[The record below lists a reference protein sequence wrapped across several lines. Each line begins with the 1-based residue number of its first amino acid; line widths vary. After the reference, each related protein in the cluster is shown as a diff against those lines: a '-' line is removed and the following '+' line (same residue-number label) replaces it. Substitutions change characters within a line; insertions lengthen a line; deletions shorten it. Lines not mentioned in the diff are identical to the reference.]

1 MLREREE
8 RSQVQQSAT
17 SAAREEKLRRQRDR
31 EREPVALPRNPARS
45 KVGVKTSILA
55 VGSPAKIVFLSNVR
69 VRRQRDRRCT
79 QAAEKRDAILQ
90 QRRQPLVDETAKE
103 REAWL

>member
-31 EREPVALPRNPARS
+31 EREPVALPRNP
-45 KVGVKTSILA
+45 KQGWYEDQFLA
-55 VGSPAKIVFLSNVR
+55 VGSPAKIVFLSNVKK
-69 VRRQRDRRCT
+69 T
-79 QAAEKRDAILQ
+79 KR
-90 QRRQPLVDETAKE
+90 
-103 REAWL
+103 